1 MKCSYLHIIRLRVP
15 SKLTRSQIISTCK
28 CVCSLDNEVIFDS
41 CSLFFRTRTPYG
53 EKKEKF
59 VYALSLVFVQC
70 IVNAL
75 FAEAGKLI
83 RVNLLEL
90 TKPTRMLKLFHQAS

>member
-1 MKCSYLHIIRLRVP
+1 MFIIYKLSGWVPPIWLGVKYLSVYVFVII
-15 SKLTRSQIISTCK
+15 
-28 CVCSLDNEVIFDS
+28 NGHS
-41 CSLFFRTRTPYG
+41 CSLFFRTRAPYG

-75 FAEAGKLI
+75 FAEAGMLT
-83 RVNLLEL
+83 RVNLLENYQ
-90 TKPTRMLKLFHQAS
+90 PEC

>member
-1 MKCSYLHIIRLRVP
+1 MFV
-15 SKLTRSQIISTCK
+15 T
-28 CVCSLDNEVIFDS
+28 SLDNVVFNGHS
-41 CSLFFRTRTPYG
+41 YSLFFRTRAPYG

-75 FAEAGKLI
+75 FAEAGKSNKGWLV
-83 RVNLLEL
+83 RKLS
-90 TKPTRMLKLFHQAS
+90 TRMLKTQEKK